1 MERPFTGLILLLL
14 IGQIANGQDKQPPGS
29 LQPPMPV
36 AEQHPNPDYAAP
48 NSKQP
53 GGRHRVTR
61 PKVNG
66 EYAVP
71 FGPDQAVSLISYSER
86 ATALGAAAPG
96 GMSFRM
102 STDGRWLII
111 GQQRVEINNGE
122 PLLREP
128 SFQIGLFGGPP
139 MHQPFLTNGHEFV
152 KSQLIR

>member
-48 NSKQP
+48 DSKQP
-53 GGRHRVTR
+53 GGRHRVKR
-61 PKVNG
+61 SKVSG
-66 EYAVP
+66 AYAVP
-71 FGPDQAVSLISYSER
+71 FGPNQAAPG
-86 ATALGAAAPG
+86 ATTPG
-96 GMSFRM
+96 GMSFRI

-122 PLLREP
+122 PPLREP